1 MLTNKEIIAAAFEKM
16 AQGDPSLW
24 LDTMA
29 DDIRYELV
37 GDNSWGRV
45 YRGKQAFREELGRP
59 LMSRVEPPLRM
70 RAMRILS
77 DGDHVV
83 LEAAGEN
90 QTRSGETYNNRY
102 CMIIR
107 MKDGKVV
114 ELTEYVDT
122 ALLLRVLGER
132 V

>member
-1 MLTNKEIIAAAFEKM
+1 MPTNKEFVAVAFEKV

-24 LDTMA
+24 LGAMA

-45 YRGKQAFREELGRP
+45 YNGKQAFRQDLGGP
-59 LMSRVEPPLRM
+59 LMSRIEPPLRM
-70 RAMRILS
+70 KAVRILA

-90 QTRSGETYNNRY
+90 RTRSGQPHNNRY
-102 CMIIR
+102 CMIMR
-107 MKDGKVV
+107 MKDGKVA
-114 ELTEYVDT
+114 EPAEYVDT

-132 V
+132 A